1 MPRRT
6 AAEAAQTRA
15 AIAEAARDAF
25 TRGGFA
31 AASTT
36 EIATAAGVT
45 RGAVYHHFNDKTD
58 LFRAAFQSIEAE
70 LDATVR
76 AAATAAAADG
86 DARAAFRAGC
96 RALLDFVVRADY
108 RRLAAV
114 EAPAVLG
121 MEEWHATDAA
131 LGLRS
136 VEGGLRAL
144 YGAGYLAQPPTPVLN
159 LFVFGALT
167 EAGLALA
174 RGEPGIDASS
184 VLDELDRLLDR
195 LC

>member
-6 AAEAAQTRA
+6 AAEAARTRA
-15 AIAEAARDAF
+15 AIADAARTAF
-25 TRGGFA
+25 AREGFA
-31 AASTT
+31 AASTS
-36 EIATAAGVT
+36 EIAARAGVT
-45 RGAVYHHFNDKTD
+45 RGAIYHHFADKTD
-58 LFRAAFQSIEAE
+58 LFRAAFQSLEEE

-76 AAATAAAADG
+76 AAALAENDVR
-86 DARAAFRAGC
+86 DAFFAGC
-96 RALLDFVVRADY
+96 RALLDFVVRPDY

-136 VEGGLRAL
+136 VKVGLDAMHD
-144 YGAGYLAQPPTPVLN
+144 AGYLAQRPTPTLA

-174 RGEPGIDASS
+174 RDEPGITAQA
-184 VLDELDRLLDR
+184 VVAELDRILRR
-195 LC
+195 LG